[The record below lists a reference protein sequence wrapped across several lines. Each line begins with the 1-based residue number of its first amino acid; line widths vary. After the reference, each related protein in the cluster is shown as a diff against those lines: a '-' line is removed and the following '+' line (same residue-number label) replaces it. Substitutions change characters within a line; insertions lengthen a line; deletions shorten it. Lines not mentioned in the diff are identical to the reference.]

1 MFYNEVVKVVKGVKV
16 ICIVDKNIIGRTEI
30 LFLMQHQ
37 FLIIQILLT
46 AQNKDIVTKH
56 IQQQSI

>member
-1 MFYNEVVKVVKGVKV
+1 
-16 ICIVDKNIIGRTEI
+16 
-30 LFLMQHQ
+30 MQHQ